1 MFFDHATITVRAG
14 KGGDGCVSFRRE
26 KYVPFGGP
34 NGGHGGAG
42 GDVYLRVSPHL
53 NTLVSFSRKR
63 HFAAEDGKPGLG
75 KSMHGASA
83 AAFYIDVPAGTVVR
97 ERPSGLLLGDL
108 TEEGQTLLVARGG
121 RGGRGNEAFK
131 SSTRQAPRFA
141 EKGAPGEER
150 NLTLELKL
158 IADVGLLGKP
168 NAGKSTLLASVSA
181 ARPKIA
187 DYPFT
192 TLEPNLGVVW
202 LDDHEFVMADI
213 PGLIE
218 GAADGAGLGHQFLRH
233 VERTRL
239 LVHLLD
245 GSSPDPLADYS
256 AINAELARYSERLA
270 AKPQLVVINKIDLPE
285 ARARV
290 AEIRAALGLPQALA
304 ISGATGEHVQ
314 ELLWAI
320 AQRLQELPP
329 EPEPEEVPVLRPLDE
344 REDTGYAVAKL
355 DEGVYRLSGQEIE
368 RIAAMTNWDSDESL
382 ERLWRI
388 MVARGIA
395 AALAEAGVSLGDT
408 VLIGDYELEWQ

>member
-1 MFFDHATITVRAG
+1 VFFDHATITVRAG

-26 KYVPFGGP
+26 KYIPFGGP
-34 NGGHGGAG
+34 NGGHGGDG
-42 GDVYLRVSPHL
+42 GEVYLRVNAQL

-63 HFAAEDGKPGLG
+63 HFSAEDGKPGLG

-83 AAFYIDVPAGTVVR
+83 PALYIDVPAGTVVR
-97 ERPSGLLLGDL
+97 ERPSGRLLGDL
-108 TEEGQTLLVARGG
+108 TDPGQTLLVARGG

-131 SSTRQAPRFA
+131 SSTRQTPRFA
-141 EKGAPGEER
+141 EKGAPGETCD
-150 NLTLELKL
+150 LTLELKV

-202 LDDHEFVMADI
+202 LNEHEFVVADI

-245 GSSPDPLADYS
+245 GASPDPVADYH
-256 AINAELARYSERLA
+256 AINNELSRYSARLA
-270 AKPQLVVINKIDLPE
+270 AKPQIVVINKIDLPE
-285 ARARV
+285 ARSRV
-290 AEIRAALGLPQALA
+290 AEIGAALGLPQVLA
-304 ISGATGEHVQ
+304 ISGATHEHVQ
-314 ELLWAI
+314 ELLWTVV
-320 AQRLQELPP
+320 QRLQELPP
-329 EPEPEEVPVLRPLDE
+329 EPEPDEVPVLRPLDE
-344 REDTGYAVAKL
+344 REDTSYAVNKL
-355 DEGVYRLSGQEIE
+355 DEGLYRLSGQEIE

-395 AALAEAGVSLGDT
+395 SALAEAGVSLGDT